1 MHKQESPLISKPMNR
16 SSSRESGREPDL
28 RVNPAERDENFLGH
42 SITIWKKNEMDLHS
56 FCHDLGFDIQQEMKL
71 MPCWD
76 TLVRNTMDEVPFFMK
91 RNFYETTAIP

>member
-1 MHKQESPLISKPMNR
+1 
-16 SSSRESGREPDL
+16 
-28 RVNPAERDENFLGH
+28 
-42 SITIWKKNEMDLHS
+42 MDLHS